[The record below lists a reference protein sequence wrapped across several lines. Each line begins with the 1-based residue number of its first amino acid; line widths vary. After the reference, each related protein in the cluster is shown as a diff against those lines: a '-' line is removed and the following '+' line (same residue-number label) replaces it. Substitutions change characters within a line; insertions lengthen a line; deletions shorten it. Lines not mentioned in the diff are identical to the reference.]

1 MCRSGCRSA
10 PKSGGRPTSPISP
23 CWRHCRE
30 TSPLRSWRNP
40 PPETPMRTHHPARR
54 TRCIFRAAAALILAH
69 QVAGKAARDGLFLTQ
84 FSAADLPKAVIAA
97 ALVSVLLGLAFTR
110 SLPRYGPM
118 RLVPSAFAAGGLLHL
133 AEYALLHFCGA
144 AARGAAVVFVY
155 LHLAGFGAILLSGFW
170 SMASEAFDPREAKRE
185 FGRIAGSGTAGGVLG
200 GILAERI
207 AAWCGGDALAG
218 LLAVLHLGAWLVL
231 RNAGAAN
238 ESATEASDPVSAW
251 QSARDAFRRAP
262 FLINLS
268 LLVLISTVS
277 ATLLDFVFKS
287 SAAASFG
294 KGPQLTRYFAVF
306 YTGAQIVTFL
316 AQTFAAP
323 PALRRLGLG
332 RTMQFHSAGIALSAG
347 ASLFLPGALMA
358 PLARALE
365 LALRGSCYRSSY
377 ELFFTPVP
385 PREKRATKMFIDVS
399 CDRMGDAAGAIL
411 LSILLAIGPRQAT
424 MPILLLAAS
433 LGALG
438 FWITRRM
445 DAAYSGVLERGL
457 VNRAIAVGEGEVR
470 DSTTLAVLLHS
481 TAAIPRTPTPVTPP
495 TAPPR
500 RVADRLLFRLG
511 ELRSGVPARVREALA
526 PEQTYDP
533 ILAPAAIRLLAW
545 DQTMEWARAFLLR
558 HAHRMIGQLVDVLLD
573 GGQDAAI
580 RRRIPHILAYTTSQ
594 RAVDGL

>member
-1 MCRSGCRSA
+1 
-10 PKSGGRPTSPISP
+10 
-23 CWRHCRE
+23 
-30 TSPLRSWRNP
+30 
-40 PPETPMRTHHPARR
+40 
-54 TRCIFRAAAALILAH
+54 
-69 QVAGKAARDGLFLTQ
+69 
-84 FSAADLPKAVIAA
+84 
-97 ALVSVLLGLAFTR
+97 
-110 SLPRYGPM
+110 
-118 RLVPSAFAAGGLLHL
+118 
-133 AEYALLHFCGA
+133 
-144 AARGAAVVFVY
+144 
-155 LHLAGFGAILLSGFW
+155 
-170 SMASEAFDPREAKRE
+170 
-185 FGRIAGSGTAGGVLG
+185 
-200 GILAERI
+200 
-207 AAWCGGDALAG
+207 
-218 LLAVLHLGAWLVL
+218 
-231 RNAGAAN
+231 
-238 ESATEASDPVSAW
+238 
-251 QSARDAFRRAP
+251 
-262 FLINLS
+262 
-268 LLVLISTVS
+268 
-277 ATLLDFVFKS
+277 
-287 SAAASFG
+287 
-294 KGPQLTRYFAVF
+294 
-306 YTGAQIVTFL
+306 
-316 AQTFAAP
+316 
-323 PALRRLGLG
+323 
-332 RTMQFHSAGIALSAG
+332 MQFHSAGIALGAG

-457 VNRAIAVGEGEVR
+457 VNRAIAVGEAEVR

-481 TAAIPRTPTPVTPP
+481 TAAIPRTRTPLTPP

-500 RVADRLLFRLG
+500 PVADRLLFRLG

-526 PEQTYDP
+526 PEQPYDP

-573 GGQDAAI
+573 GGQDYAI

-594 RAVDGL
+594 RAVDGLTAALADAHFEVRFHASRALVFLGRMGDDLRFDRAALMSAVERELSTSSAIREGRILLDRRDAAEARDEFLDEITHGRPDKSLEYVFSLLSAMLPPEPLKAAFRALHSQDRMLGALGLEFLESQLSPDLVSGIRELVSL